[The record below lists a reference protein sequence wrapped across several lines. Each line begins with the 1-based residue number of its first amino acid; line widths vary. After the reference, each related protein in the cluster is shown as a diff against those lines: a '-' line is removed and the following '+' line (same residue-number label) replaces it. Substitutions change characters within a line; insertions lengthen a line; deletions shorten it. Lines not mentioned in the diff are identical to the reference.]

1 MKLDETYNIH
11 EKINCIFPF
20 FKSQFL
26 CKKGI
31 HNYRINPIVKF
42 IPQAYIERTP
52 TYDYEIEK
60 VTNYLRIAETN
71 LKCFC
76 CGKEEKFDE

>member
-1 MKLDETYNIH
+1 MKLNETYNIH
-11 EKINCIFPF
+11 KKINCIFPS

-42 IPQAYIERTP
+42 IPQTFIERTSIN
-52 TYDYEIEK
+52 DYEIEK
-60 VTNYLRIAETN
+60 VTNYLRIDETN